1 MATPDGGTTILDPVA
16 LGGRLGGHDDART
29 TRRSLG
35 FQ

>member
-16 LGGRLGGHDDART
+16 LDGGRLDHDART